1 MRLYRFGKT
10 GQTGQRGE
18 VLMTAAP
25 GIVTSGTGPP
35 NAVVQVQPG
44 MQVQPVVLV
53 DQNGQYVTTSG
64 SAATAGYLADL
75 TGSVNVSQAAA
86 PTVST

>member
-1 MRLYRFGKT
+1 MN
-10 GQTGQRGE
+10 
-18 VLMTAAP
+18 AAS

-53 DQNGQYVTTSG
+53 DANGQYVTTSG
-64 SAATAGYLADL
+64 ATATAGYLADL

-86 PTVST
+86 PDDRPGTHRDQRHHGHMAVRFH